1 VKQLEA
7 YLVDATAAST
17 QRSQSREMLTTMT
30 TLLGVVV
37 ATGLFFTVFKSIWW
51 SIASFMVWTSVVNGA
66 VRRVFHAQD
75 ERRKRENPQQEEA
88 NSKVEELNRFRV
100 QGTLAERF
108 HPKVLDV
115 VDRCAGLAR
124 AIKAVVDDPLWRQK
138 HAGAEWDKVIL
149 QARDAAD
156 STMGGVILSCV
167 GGYRPKGMPRKVW
180 KEQVDADP
188 EAAGTVAALATYE
201 HELQQLAEALG
212 ARPNHPTVGSP
223 IGLVLQNLAEIKA
236 AEQELDDLTVGQ
248 Q

>member
-7 YLVDATAAST
+7 YLVDASAERTSRAQ
-17 QRSQSREMLTTMT
+17 QREVLTTVSTIM
-30 TLLGVVV
+30 GVVV
-37 ATGLFFTVFKSIWW
+37 AAGLFVMVFKSFWL
-51 SIASFMVWTSVVNGA
+51 SFASFLVWTSLVNGGI
-66 VRRVFHAQD
+66 RRVFEAQD
-75 ERRKRENPQQEEA
+75 ERRKRENPQQEESNERIA
-88 NSKVEELNRFRV
+88 ELNRFRM

-108 HPKVLDV
+108 HPKVLET

-124 AIKAVVDDPLWRQK
+124 AIKMVVDDPLWRQK
-138 HAGAEWDKVIL
+138 HAGEEWEKVIL
-149 QARDAAD
+149 QAKEAAD

-201 HELQQLAEALG
+201 QELQQLAEALG
-212 ARPNHPTVGSP
+212 ARPNHSSVGSP

-236 AEQELDDLTVGQ
+236 AEQELDDVTVGQ

>member
-1 VKQLEA
+1 M
-7 YLVDATAAST
+7 DASAERTSRAQ
-17 QRSQSREMLTTMT
+17 QREVLTTVSTIM
-30 TLLGVVV
+30 GVVV
-37 ATGLFFTVFKSIWW
+37 AAGLFVMVFKSFWL
-51 SIASFMVWTSVVNGA
+51 SFASFLVWTSLVNGGI
-66 VRRVFHAQD
+66 RRVFEAQD
-75 ERRKRENPQQEEA
+75 ERRKRENPQQEESNERIA
-88 NSKVEELNRFRV
+88 ELNRFRM

-108 HPKVLDV
+108 HPKVLET

-124 AIKAVVDDPLWRQK
+124 AIKMVVDDPLWRQK
-138 HAGAEWDKVIL
+138 HAGAEWEKVIL
-149 QARDAAD
+149 QAKEAAD

-201 HELQQLAEALG
+201 QELQQLAEALG
-212 ARPNHPTVGSP
+212 ARPNHSSVGSP

-236 AEQELDDLTVGQ
+236 AEQELDDVTVGQ

>member
-1 VKQLEA
+1 MKQLEA

-17 QRSQSREMLTTMT
+17 QRSQSREVLTTVSTIM
-30 TLLGVVV
+30 GVVI
-37 ATGLFFTVFKSIWW
+37 AAGLFFMVFKSFWL
-51 SIASFMVWTSVVNGA
+51 SFASFLVWTSLVNGG
-66 VRRVFHAQD
+66 VRRVFEAQD
-75 ERRKRENPQQEEA
+75 ARRKRENPQQEEA
-88 NSKVEELNRFRV
+88 QAKIEELNRFRM

-108 HPKVLDV
+108 HPKVLASLDQ
-115 VDRCAGLAR
+115 CAGLAR

-149 QARDAAD
+149 QAKDAAD
-156 STMGGVILSCV
+156 STMGGVVLSCV

-201 HELQQLAEALG
+201 QELQQLADALG
-212 ARPNHPTVGSP
+212 VAPGPGSSGSP